1 MMAYAL
7 RDKVEQLG
15 LVEVRMALDLQHG
28 WADAGVGNDVINL
41 MRVLNANVIQ
51 QHSSDLLAVEV
62 GQSECTY
69 KPGIHKLLQ
78 CSVRLKIRRV
88 ACES

>member
-1 MMAYAL
+1 MWQLSMMAYAL

-41 MRVLNANVIQ
+41 
-51 QHSSDLLAVEV
+51 
-62 GQSECTY
+62 
-69 KPGIHKLLQ
+69 
-78 CSVRLKIRRV
+78 RRGFKCKCHTT
-88 ACES
+88 AFK